1 MNKGLTAQLADC
13 VPQGDELELIYRFT
27 RKRLEPERLY
37 TFSVILCDNEID
49 RDTERFSVEALEKLA
64 KLFVGKTGIFDH
76 SMSGHDQTSRIFST
90 EVVRDDSRKT
100 AAGESYVCVKARA
113 YMLRTEKNAELI
125 AEIDAGIKKEVS
137 VGCAVSKAVCSI
149 CGNDIKKQGC
159 EHAKG
164 RIYAG
169 KLCHTVLC
177 EPTDAYEWSFV
188 AVPAQKGA
196 GVVKA
201 FTSNRA
207 DTADII
213 KSLGTSKRLV
223 LEEGQAQLV
232 SKYIS
237 ELEEKAAQGGEYKSE
252 LVHGIIKAGAFALP
266 ELGSDILAEICAGL
280 GFRQL
285 RALRSSLEEKAA
297 KTAAPFFQLKGEG
310 RQTKQENSE
319 FKI

>member
-13 VPQGDELELIYRFT
+13 VPQGDELELIDRFT
-27 RKRLEPERLY
+27 RKKLEPDQLY

-49 RDTERFSVEALEKLA
+49 RDTERFSIEALEKLA

-76 SMSGHDQTSRIFST
+76 SMSGHDQTSRIFSAQ
-90 EVVRDDSRKT
+90 VVRDSSRKT
-100 AAGESYVCVKARA
+100 AAGEGYACIKARA
-113 YMLRTEKNAELI
+113 YMLRTEKNADLI

-137 VGCAVSKAVCSI
+137 VGCAVAKAVCSI
-149 CGNDIKKQGC
+149 CGCDIKKQGC
-159 EHAKG
+159 EHVKG
-164 RIYAG
+164 RIYDG

-201 FTSNRA
+201 FTSGKA

-213 KSLGTSKRLV
+213 KSLHTEKQLV
-223 LEEGQAQLV
+223 LDESRMELV
-232 SKYIS
+232 CKYIS
-237 ELEEKAAQGGEYKSE
+237 ELEAKASDGGEYRSE
-252 LVHGIIKAGAFALP
+252 LLHGIIKAGTFALP
-266 ELGSDILAEICAGL
+266 ELGSDSLAEICAGL
-280 GFRQL
+280 SIKQL
-285 RALRSSLEEKAA
+285 RVLRNSLEEKAA
-297 KTAAPFFQLKGEG
+297 KTAAPYFQLKGES
-310 RQTKQENSE
+310 RQLKQENNE